1 MLVAG
6 EGGHVHKLTGAASA
20 VGKTQ
25 GKTSMPAP
33 VAAAALE
40 FTALDSSTVT
50 HRLTS
55 LLLFKCKANGCGAGE
70 RAAAGKHD
78 HGEGARRP

>member
-1 MLVAG
+1 MSPLLVAG

-20 VGKTQ
+20 VGKTR
-25 GKTSMPAP
+25 GKTSMSAPA
-33 VAAAALE
+33 AAAALE

-55 LLLFKCKANGCGAGE
+55 LLLFKCKANGCGAGGR
-70 RAAAGKHD
+70 RAGC
-78 HGEGARRP
+78 GRET